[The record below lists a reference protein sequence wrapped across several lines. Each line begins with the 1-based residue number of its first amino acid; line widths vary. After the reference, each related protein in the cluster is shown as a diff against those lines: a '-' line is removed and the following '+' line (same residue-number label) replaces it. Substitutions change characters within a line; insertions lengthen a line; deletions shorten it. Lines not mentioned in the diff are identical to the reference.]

1 MKKYEFSVKLS
12 KVDSAPTTAV
22 SLASENVQVQEL
34 TLAEIQKKFTV
45 FGWATLH
52 KTGNELVVGRTRI
65 LREGQII
72 VELTLEITQDFY
84 WKLYVHHKLFEVAS
98 SDVFPNQLTVLN
110 INKFV
115 ENLNKCNICIGNNDF
130 ENVVRNTLEKNT
142 DLVFSDKNN
151 EEKAVLETIDMK
163 DIRSVA
169 TIRVINCTIFVFG
182 HFRYRKIL
190 SAMASK
196 LKEND
201 VSFNKFTPHVKL
213 TKEQLNL
220 KTKYYAQE
228 IRQLRASNKML
239 LERIKSV
246 IDEERMLLE
255 SDINDICCKAI
266 NQEKYLDNLDPDSP
280 QALLWEEQKRY
291 NSVKRKNSMKWHP
304 VMIRWCLS
312 IYLKSPGNGIF
323 EFVICTILFFPACC
337 SKVAVGGARVN
348 FIISRVQFMVQM
360 CL

>member
-1 MKKYEFSVKLS
+1 M
-12 KVDSAPTTAV
+12 
-22 SLASENVQVQEL
+22 
-34 TLAEIQKKFTV
+34 
-45 FGWATLH
+45 
-52 KTGNELVVGRTRI
+52 
-65 LREGQII
+65 
-72 VELTLEITQDFY
+72 TLEITQDFY
-84 WKLYVHHKLFEVAS
+84 WKLYVHHKLFEAVS

-130 ENVVRNTLEKNT
+130 ENVVQNKLEKNR
-142 DLVFSDKNN
+142 DLVFSDMNN

-169 TIRVINCTIFVFG
+169 TIRVINCTVLVFG
-182 HFRYRKIL
+182 HFRCKLCKDYRKIL

-196 LKEND
+196 FKEND

-213 TKEQLNL
+213 TKEQLNV

-246 IDEERMLLE
+246 IDEEGVLLE

-266 NQEKYLDNLDPDSP
+266 TQEKYFDSLDPDSP
-280 QALLWEEQKRY
+280 QSLLWEEQKRY

-312 IYLKSPGNGIF
+312 IYLKSPGIGIF
-323 EFVICTILFFPACC
+323 EFVIHTIPFFPACY
-337 SKVAVGGARVN
+337 SKVEVGGARVN
-348 FIISRVQFMVQM
+348 FIFSRVQFIVQM
-360 CL
+360 CF